1 MFHTAAAAAC
11 PQKAKPATGMWNL
24 VQNCTGDWLPLV
36 PLPLCVDEWVPFV
49 VYPIAGVLVVL
60 TILAVGARAYNS
72 ITRWGSSFI
81 PQHSC
86 LFGFFTSVFQDN
98 ELLQEGFAYRGCCAS
113 LWFGYLLIIYSVL
126 AVVHIL
132 LIVLYW
138 LWLIMCRAC
147 QRSQTPPQEGISTRL
162 RDAEHN
168 APSHNEVR
176 TVVITQEL
184 VANATNV
191 ASRDRPHAQGTQV
204 APTLIEKLRAAEKT
218 AADDGDYERAARLRD
233 SCNEYLKLGNRVNE
247 LKKMEAAAKSA
258 QKYEE
263 AEAFKTE
270 LLALEVPAIAA
281 NAAAKLALSECNAL

>member
-1 MFHTAAAAAC
+1 
-11 PQKAKPATGMWNL
+11 MWNL
-24 VQNCTGDWLPLV
+24 VQNCTGDSLPLV

-49 VYPIAGVLVVL
+49 VYPIAWLLVV
-60 TILAVGARAYNS
+60 RAIVVVWVS
-72 ITRWGSSFI
+72 ITRWGSSFL

-86 LFGFFTSVFQDN
+86 LFGFFTSV
-98 ELLQEGFAYRGCCAS
+98 LQAEEPSWVSDKGWCAS
-113 LWFGYLLIIYSVL
+113 FWFIYLASIYAVL

-147 QRSQTPPQEGISTRL
+147 QTPPQEGISTRL

-247 LKKMEAAAKSA
+247 LEKMEAAAKSE

-270 LLALEVPAIAA
+270 RLALEVPA
-281 NAAAKLALSECNAL
+281 NAAAKLALSECNALSPTPQL